1 MALKS
6 EFPRSEP
13 PVGYKI
19 GIGDAITFSRLIE
32 NNRVTRQIASE
43 WPIQQITSNYKLG
56 IGDTVALT
64 LMKDDNASNQMA
76 PISRGNP
83 NGDND
88 YQNFIINPQQSESTI
103 TTTGRIG
110 SDGSVLLLEVGRL
123 EANGKSLN
131 ELRSEVRNNLI
142 RNGISPRFQLEI
154 VEFKSKKAYLTINSN
169 STVVIL
175 DDQRKTI
182 KDILTSAAVGFTPGV
197 ITRIRLQ
204 RDRKEYSMLLRDVY
218 KEDAPGID
226 VKTGDH
232 IFVEDSSANIVS
244 SSSIVDGEGNLVFE
258 GVGELKALGR
268 SLSDLR
274 VEIESLM
281 QQVPDSQ
288 NAFQVQITNFASQK
302 ALLTVQGTPGVLVP
316 ITDTPAKL
324 TEVLMQNGMS
334 TKPDTI
340 TQIRLQRDGRTYE
353 FSLDDLLALGGPD
366 IYLQPEDHISSQVL
380 PYKENKVF
388 IMEGRR
394 VSILE

>member
-1 MALKS
+1 M
-6 EFPRSEP
+6 
-13 PVGYKI
+13 
-19 GIGDAITFSRLIE
+19 
-32 NNRVTRQIASE
+32 
-43 WPIQQITSNYKLG
+43 
-56 IGDTVALT
+56 TVALT
-64 LMKDDNASNQMA
+64 LMKEDNASNQMA
-76 PISRGNP
+76 PVGRGNS

-88 YQNFIINPQQSESTI
+88 YQNLIINPQQSESTI

-131 ELRSEVRNNLI
+131 DLRSEVRNNLI

-204 RDRKEYSMLLRDVY
+204 RDRKEYSILLRDVY

-244 SSSIVDGEGNLVFE
+244 SSSIVDDEGNLVFE
-258 GVGELKALGR
+258 GVGELKAAGR
-268 SLSDLR
+268 LLSDLR

-288 NAFQVQITNFASQK
+288 NAFQVQITNFFSQK
-302 ALLTVQGTPGVLVP
+302 ALLSIPGQPGVSIP
-316 ITDTPAKL
+316 ITNTPATL
-324 TEVLMQNGMS
+324 TEILTQNGLS
-334 TKPDTI
+334 IDVNSITRISLKRGSDTFVF
-340 TQIRLQRDGRTYE
+340 T
-353 FSLDDLLALGGPD
+353 LDDLLKTNRRIFIKSGDRITID
-366 IYLQPEDHISSQVL
+366 IL
-380 PYKENKVF
+380 PYKNNKVF
-388 IMEGRR
+388 ILGGINPQIFEINPANRETLADVLFTSGGPLSSSSAKRSSVPAKR
-394 VSILE
+394 K